1 MRLRV
6 NGINP
11 HYLQWLAS
19 LGANGLS
26 GTAVALVEWVE
37 VWPESIGAQMASRF
51 EKFWTTED
59 YWAVWLGLGIVVL
72 ALAAFAAGGSI
83 KGWAVTPGSWSTLG
97 EFGADFAKN
106 WSAYLTIFLLFGGVF
121 TVSIAIMGRK
131 VSEFVPG
138 FTILFLGALAI
149 FYLAASPFVGKTLHL
164 GAPLLALVL
173 GLIIGNIIQLP
184 EWFSTALRTE
194 YYIKTGIVLLGAT
207 LPLTLIFKAGPI
219 AFVQATIVSVCTWL
233 TIYLAA
239 TRVFRLEPQFAAVL
253 GAGGA
258 VCGVSASIAV
268 GGAVKAKKDHI
279 AIGIAVVSVWAIVMI
294 LVLSVVVKLM
304 VPTPI
309 SPGEAGAWVGT
320 SEFADAAGFAVVAEL
335 SSVIEAGV
343 IRASDGSLMNPDD
356 PINTFTLMKVIGRDI
371 WIGIWCLILAVV
383 SVMFWEKEEGAQR
396 TIGFG
401 VIWERFPKF
410 VLGFFAASII
420 MTAVS
425 ANPPADHIGRAPVDG
440 TYKTSAEKIV
450 YDADFSDYQPPSDL
464 TDRFDY
470 DATAGEITYRGEM
483 RLSEY
488 DDLVAAA
495 PAGDPDLRDKKGAL
509 KQLRFKSDWF
519 ESELRPRV
527 ISPIKKLRSWAFV
540 LCFLCIGLSTR
551 FKDLLTFGLKPFWAF
566 TIGVAVNVPLGY
578 FLSTVVFS
586 RFWSN
591 ISDMM

>member
-1 MRLRV
+1 MVRE
-6 NGINP
+6 
-11 HYLQWLAS
+11 LQKLW
-19 LGANGLS
+19 
-26 GTAVALVEWVE
+26 
-37 VWPESIGAQMASRF
+37 
-51 EKFWTTED
+51 KTED
-59 YWAVWLGLGIVVL
+59 YWAVWLGLGIVLL
-72 ALAAFAAGGSI
+72 ALVFYWGGSSI
-83 KGWAVTPGSWSTLG
+83 KSWAVTPGSWSSISELTADLG
-97 EFGADFAKN
+97 HHWTG
-106 WSAYLTIFLLFGGVF
+106 YLTISLLFGVVF
-121 TVSIAIMGRK
+121 TISMGIMGHK
-131 VSEFVPG
+131 ISEYLPG
-138 FTILFLGALAI
+138 FIILFLGSLVI
-149 FYLAASPFVGKTLHL
+149 FYLAGNSFVKSTLHL
-164 GAPLLALVL
+164 GAPLLALL
-173 GLIIGNIIQLP
+173 IGLIVGNIVKLP
-184 EWFSTALRTE
+184 EWFQTSLRTE

-207 LPLTLIFKAGPI
+207 LPLTLIFSAGPI

-239 TRVFRLEPQFAAVL
+239 TRFFGLEPQFGAVL

-304 VPTPI
+304 VPVPI

-335 SSVIEAGV
+335 ADVIESGA
-343 IRASDGSLMNPDD
+343 IRAADGTQLNPDD

-396 TIGFG
+396 TVGAG

-425 ANPPADHIGRAPVDG
+425 ANPPADHVGGAAVSD
-440 TYKTSAEKIV
+440 TYKTGAETIV
-450 YDADFSDYQPPSDL
+450 YDADFSDYAPPSEL
-464 TDRFDY
+464 ADRFGFEP
-470 DATAGEITYRGEM
+470 DAEVITYQGLM
-483 RLSEY
+483 KLSEY
-488 DDLVAAA
+488 DALKATI
-495 PAGDPDLRDKKGAL
+495 PAGDPDRKDKIGAL
-509 KQLRFKSDWF
+509 KQLRYKSNWF
-519 ESELRPRV
+519 ESDLKPRV

-551 FKDLLTFGLKPFWAF
+551 FADLLTFGLKPFWAF

-591 ISDMM
+591 ISEMM